1 LIKGDNDLDKR
12 LYRSRTDKILGG
24 VCSGIAKYFEVDPT
38 IIRLVA
44 VALIFAGGSGIL
56 AYIIAWIIVPEE
68 PSGEVEQDDKTIE
81 VTPEK
86 KEENE
91 KKRTKNLEL
100 LAWVLIVIG
109 IIWVARYAFSWWFP
123 IFPWFGKVAFPIIL
137 IFLGILLVI
146 TLRKKS

>member
-1 LIKGDNDLDKR
+1 MDKR
-12 LYRSRTDKILGG
+12 LYRSRTDRILGG
-24 VCSGIAKYFEVDPT
+24 VCSGIAKYFDVDPT
-38 IIRLVA
+38 IIRLVT

-68 PSGEVEQDDKTIE
+68 PEAGTEQENKTID

-86 KEENE
+86 KEEQE
-91 KKRTKNLEL
+91 KRRSRNMEL

-123 IFPWFGKVAFPIIL
+123 FVPWMGRIAFPVIL
-137 IFLGILLVI
+137 IFLGALLI
-146 TLRKKS
+146 INLKRKS

>member
-1 LIKGDNDLDKR
+1 MDKR

-86 KEENE
+86 KEEDE
-91 KKRTKNLEL
+91 KKRAKNLEL

-109 IIWVARYAFSWWFP
+109 
-123 IFPWFGKVAFPIIL
+123 
-137 IFLGILLVI
+137 
-146 TLRKKS
+146 